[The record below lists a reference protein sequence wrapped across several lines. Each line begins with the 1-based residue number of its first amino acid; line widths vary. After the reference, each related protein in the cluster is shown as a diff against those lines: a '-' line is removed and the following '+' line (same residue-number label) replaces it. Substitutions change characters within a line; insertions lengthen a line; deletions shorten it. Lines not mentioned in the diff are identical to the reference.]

1 MTEGILTTYWGNQRT
16 SPVFCHY
23 PAILNKY
30 LHVLKTHFFNY
41 EMKILDW
48 IIFKF
53 PCISDILC
61 SIVYHEN
68 NFKEKKITGG
78 LNKMN
83 E

>member
-1 MTEGILTTYWGNQRT
+1 
-16 SPVFCHY
+16 
-23 PAILNKY
+23 
-30 LHVLKTHFFNY
+30 
-41 EMKILDW
+41 MKILDW

-83 E
+83 EQKNEEYEAGYSEEQGEIVPNFLIK